1 MMLRDRIPTDPK
13 INGMLE
19 QELRRRDAQQADM
32 TTRYLDDNLLAS
44 EDPALVWLRECINH
58 AVIQYIKEAG
68 IDYAL
73 NWQLQGWGNINRFGD
88 YHNLHNH
95 PHAWLSG
102 TYYVRVPKAPADL
115 PGRAD
120 RDPGAISF
128 FDPRPQANMNAIR
141 KDGQIDPEF
150 RIQPVAGEI
159 LLWPAFLHHFVHPN
173 LSHDERVS
181 ISFNVVLRSSSNLL
195 PDQ

>member
-1 MMLRDRIPTDPK
+1 MMLRDRIPADPK

-44 EDPALVWLRECINH
+44 EDPALTWLRECINH
-58 AVIQYIKEAG
+58 AVIQYVKEAG

-73 NWQLQGWGNINRFGD
+73 DWQLQGWGNINRFGD

-102 TYYVRVPKAPADL
+102 TYYVRVPETPADL
-115 PGRAD
+115 PGSR
-120 RDPGAISF
+120 R
-128 FDPRPQANMNAIR
+128 R
-141 KDGQIDPEF
+141 
-150 RIQPVAGEI
+150 
-159 LLWPAFLHHFVHPN
+159 
-173 LSHDERVS
+173 
-181 ISFNVVLRSSSNLL
+181 
-195 PDQ
+195 